1 MEQKV
6 VFEKSSTHV
15 SIMQVSLSSEEVVMS
30 WEIAILLETY
40 LWTMKPFVMIIGVL
54 KRPL

>member
-1 MEQKV
+1 M
-6 VFEKSSTHV
+6 VFEKSSIHV
-15 SIMQVSLSSEEVVMS
+15 SIMQVSLSSEEAVLS
-30 WEIAILLETY
+30 WEIAFLLETF